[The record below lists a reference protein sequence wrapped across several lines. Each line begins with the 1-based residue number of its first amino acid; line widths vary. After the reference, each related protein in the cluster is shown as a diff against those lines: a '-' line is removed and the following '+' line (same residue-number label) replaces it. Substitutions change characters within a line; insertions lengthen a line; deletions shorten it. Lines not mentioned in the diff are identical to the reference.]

1 MVAVRHRGFDTMTH
15 SALPLLIDDIYFG
28 ERDGLHEYM
37 KQERLEANILDNS
50 FVNPPKVKLQELY
63 TGARYI
69 IAGPKGAGKTT
80 LLWHLKRSAPNHQ
93 SKVILFKS
101 QIRKEDRDR
110 LDKMIDMVIVE
121 DQRKFKVE
129 ADYKTI
135 WEWYILKNVVRLMSP
150 ESILSGHDIY
160 KDIAIILEAD
170 KRKFNTLYE
179 KMYLNSAKG
188 QVKISFDI
196 GMLKTE
202 LGAEIEA
209 RREQGDKISLLDL
222 VRLVQD
228 ALPSIKLKVDYPVR
242 LYFDELEFFMS
253 EDGDGERDRRMVRDL
268 LFASYTTNTICT
280 ACGLDVV
287 VYASVRTELLNSIGG
302 STQEINKIVNAF
314 GVVLNWYHEDVETHP
329 VLTIFS
335 NKIQNSEIMKVGR
348 YSEDVWKTYFPMSV
362 RGKGIKRYLLDI
374 GLHRPRGVLLR
385 IISAV
390 GTAGE
395 RDRFTE
401 NDFLDTEETYGAYM
415 LEEFVD
421 EIAATYDEPATELI
435 ISLFRGNH
443 YAFTRAD
450 FDGRLRKTS
459 ATNKAA
465 KAILERSGTDN
476 LLKLLFR
483 IGMIGNHFDI
493 EEAGV
498 PKNRQV
504 WAVRGATEPL
514 LEKRFVLHQSVRK
527 VLATV

>member
-1 MVAVRHRGFDTMTH
+1 MMAH
-15 SALPLLIDDIYFG
+15 SVLPLHIDDIYFG

-37 KQERLEANILDNS
+37 KQEKLETNVLDNS
-50 FVNPPKVKLQELY
+50 FVNPPRVKLQELY

-69 IAGPKGAGKTT
+69 IAGPKGTGKTT
-80 LLWHLKRSAPNHQ
+80 LLWHLKRSAANHQ

-101 QIRKEDRDR
+101 HIRKEDRDR
-110 LDKMIDMVIVE
+110 LDKMVDMVVVE
-121 DQRKFKVE
+121 DQKKFKVE

-135 WEWYILKNVVRLMSP
+135 WEWYILKNLFRLITPRNIS
-150 ESILSGHDIY
+150 SGHDIY
-160 KDIAIILEAD
+160 RDISMILEAD
-170 KRKFNTLYE
+170 KNKFNTLYD
-179 KMYLNSAKG
+179 KMYINSVKG
-188 QVKISFDI
+188 QVKISFDV

-209 RREQGDKISLLDL
+209 RRAEGDQISLLDL

-228 ALPSIKLKVDYPVR
+228 ALPSIKLKGDSPIR

-268 LFASYTTNTICT
+268 LFAAYTINTLCT
-280 ACGLDVV
+280 TCGLDVV
-287 VYASVRTELLNSIGG
+287 VYASVRTELLSSIGA

-314 GVVLNWYHEDVETHP
+314 GVTINWYYEDIETHP
-329 VLTIFS
+329 ILTIFS
-335 NKIQNSEIMKVGR
+335 NKIQNSEIMSVGK
-348 YSEDVWKTYFPMSV
+348 YSEDVWKTYFPVSV
-362 RGKGIKRYLLDI
+362 KGKGIKRYLLDI

-390 GTAGE
+390 GIAGE
-395 RDRFTE
+395 RTRFTE
-401 NDFLDTEETYGAYM
+401 EDFLNTEDVYGAYM

-421 EIAATYDEPATELI
+421 EITATYDEPATEI
-435 ISLFRGNH
+435 IMSLFKGNH
-443 YAFTRAD
+443 FAFMRAD
-450 FDGRLRKTS
+450 FDIRLRKIA

-465 KAILERSGTDN
+465 RLMLDRSGTDN

-493 EEAGV
+493 DEAGV
-498 PKNRQV
+498 SKNRQV
-504 WAVRGATEPL
+504 WAVRGGTEPL